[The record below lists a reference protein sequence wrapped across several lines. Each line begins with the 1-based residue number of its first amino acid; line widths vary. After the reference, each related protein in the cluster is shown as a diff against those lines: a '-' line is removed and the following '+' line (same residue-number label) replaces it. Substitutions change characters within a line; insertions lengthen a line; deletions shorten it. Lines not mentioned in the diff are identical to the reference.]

1 MSKPGKKKTT
11 SRTNAGNEQSADKA
25 IDRKRI
31 LWVDDEIDSLK
42 PHIMFLENKGYEV
55 VGAMSGD
62 DALTTVRQQL
72 FDLVLLDE
80 MMPGM
85 DGLTTLEEIK
95 KIRPHL
101 PVVMVTKSE
110 EESLMEEAIGQKI
123 DDYLVKPVV
132 PTQIL
137 SVIKR
142 LLDAKKIIESSSM
155 RRYISEINRFGQNLY
170 GSMQPEDWYAAARLI
185 GEWNLALDESN
196 DPGLQEIHTG
206 TQKEWNTEFTKYIL
220 SMYPKWLHMKKRPVL
235 SPDVTKEFVIPEIKK
250 KKNVVYI
257 VVDCLRLDQW
267 MLVEPMVAEFYN
279 IERHYYFSI
288 LPTATPFARNA
299 LFSGLFPDDIHKTYP
314 DNYNIQ
320 DEGSLNRNEEK
331 LLEDNLVRNGL
342 RIDKQTQFQK
352 IYNNTEGEELA
363 KRVKDFFNDRLTT
376 MVFNFL
382 DILAHG
388 RSSNVILKEI
398 AGTEAAF
405 RSLMR
410 SWFAHSPLFT
420 ILKAFAERDCT
431 VVLTSDHGSVLCR
444 RGTMAHGRRSTS
456 TNLRYKYGDNLNSE
470 KKESLLIK
478 KPEDWRL
485 PSFTLS
491 TTFIIALE
499 DFYFVYP
506 NNYNEMVRRFQNSFQ
521 HGGISLEEMIVP
533 VAVMNPK

>member
-1 MSKPGKKKTT
+1 MTT
-11 SRTNAGNEQSADKA
+11 TVDK
-25 IDRKRI
+25 KRI

-62 DALTTVRQQL
+62 DALVAVRQQL

-80 MMPGM
+80 MMPGK

-95 KIRPHL
+95 GVRPHL

-142 LLDAKKIIESSSM
+142 LLDARKIIESSSM

-170 GSMQPEDWYAAARLI
+170 GAMQPEEWHQAARLI
-185 GEWNLALDESN
+185 AEWNLELDDSN
-196 DPGLQEIHTG
+196 DPGLQEIHAG
-206 TQKEWNTEFTKYIL
+206 TQKEWNNEFTKYV
-220 SMYPKWLHMKKRPVL
+220 MTHYRDWLGSKKRPLL
-235 SPDVTKEFVIPEIKK
+235 SPDVTSHFVIPEIKRK
-250 KKNVVYI
+250 RDVVYI

-267 MLVEPMVAEFYN
+267 MLVEPLVAEFFN

-299 LFSGLFPDDIHKTYP
+299 LFSGLFPDEIHRTYP
-314 DNYNIQ
+314 DNYALA
-320 DEGSLNRNEEK
+320 DEGSLNKNEDR
-331 LLEDNLVRNGL
+331 LLNDNLVRNGL
-342 RIDKQTQFQK
+342 RIEKQTQFLK
-352 IYNNTEGEELA
+352 IYDNTEGEELA

-376 MVFNFL
+376 LVFNFL
-382 DILAHG
+382 DIMAHG

-405 RSLMR
+405 RSVMR
-410 SWFAHSPLFT
+410 TWFIHSPLFT
-420 ILKAFAERDCT
+420 MLKAFAERDCT
-431 VVLTSDHGSVLCR
+431 VILTSDHGSVLCR

-470 KKESLLIK
+470 KKESVLIK
-478 KPEDWRL
+478 KPEEWRL
-485 PSFTLS
+485 PAFTLS
-491 TTFIIALE
+491 TTYIIALE

-521 HGGISLEEMIVP
+521 HGGISIEEMVVP
-533 VAVMNPK
+533 VAVMTPR